1 MTNYLITLID
11 WKNGSVTESTVRNA
25 PSEQDAV
32 LGLLER
38 VPAMDYSI
46 LVRVQ
51 YIN

>member
-11 WKNGSVTESTVRNA
+11 WKNGAVIESTVRNA

-32 LGLLER
+32 LGLLEK

-46 LVRVQ
+46 LIRSEYV
-51 YIN
+51 N